1 MSSEPSDKAVITQ
14 LATVRVTP
22 GMRGCVCRRR
32 REHCA
37 ASRRRAS
44 RSPASSP
51 APPDAAAVAR
61 LRRLHCSRQLAEQMR
76 PLLLMLLRAEHRRH
90 TPARESQAAARRLLR
105 SDAALRRRHGR
116 QLLPCSRVTAVRKHR
131 AAASSARY
139 MRLRLLTSVVVRH
152 PVPTSLHAAAATP
165 AATCATSKCSAWP
178 LWGRCTY
185 EDDAVL
191 EGAVRGRCRV

>member
-1 MSSEPSDKAVITQ
+1 
-14 LATVRVTP
+14 
-22 GMRGCVCRRR
+22 
-32 REHCA
+32 
-37 ASRRRAS
+37 
-44 RSPASSP
+44 
-51 APPDAAAVAR
+51 
-61 LRRLHCSRQLAEQMR
+61 
-76 PLLLMLLRAEHRRH
+76 
-90 TPARESQAAARRLLR
+90 
-105 SDAALRRRHGR
+105 
-116 QLLPCSRVTAVRKHR
+116 VTAVRKHR